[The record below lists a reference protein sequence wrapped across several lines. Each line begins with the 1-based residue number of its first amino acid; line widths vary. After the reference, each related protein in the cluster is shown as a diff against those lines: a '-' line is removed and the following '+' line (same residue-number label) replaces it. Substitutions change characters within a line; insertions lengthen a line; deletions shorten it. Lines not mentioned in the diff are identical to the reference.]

1 MAVGL
6 KKRRKA
12 PISFHFTAGTNA
24 ETLSV
29 LIKRSINA
37 QQLRLQLWQRN
48 SLYDGSS
55 SHDESTKL
63 RNPWGAKSSKDPM
76 ARLNGVMWK
85 GSCNHLAVSMLIGRM
100 WIKDNLYTYSC
111 IIISLMHMC
120 Q

>member
-1 MAVGL
+1 MLNNIGCNSGKEIPCIMDQVHRM
-6 KKRRKA
+6 K
-12 PISFHFTAGTNA
+12 
-24 ETLSV
+24 V
-29 LIKRSINA
+29 LNCGIHGEAS
-37 QQLRLQLWQRN
+37 
-48 SLYDGSS
+48 
-55 SHDESTKL
+55 
-63 RNPWGAKSSKDPM
+63 KSSKDPM

>member
-48 SLYDGSS
+48 SSYDGSS
-55 SHDESTKL
+55 SPDESTKQ
-63 RNPWGAKSSKDPM
+63 RNPWGDIKIIKGPHGEAKWCYVE
-76 ARLNGVMWK
+76 G
-85 GSCNHLAVSMLIGRM
+85 
-100 WIKDNLYTYSC
+100 
-111 IIISLMHMC
+111 LM
-120 Q
+120 

>member
-29 LIKRSINA
+29 LIKQSINA

-55 SHDESTKL
+55 THDENTKQ
-63 RNPWGAKSSKDPM
+63 RNLLGEIKIIKGPHSEAKWCYM
-76 ARLNGVMWK
+76 EG
-85 GSCNHLAVSMLIGRM
+85 
-100 WIKDNLYTYSC
+100 
-111 IIISLMHMC
+111 LM
-120 Q
+120 